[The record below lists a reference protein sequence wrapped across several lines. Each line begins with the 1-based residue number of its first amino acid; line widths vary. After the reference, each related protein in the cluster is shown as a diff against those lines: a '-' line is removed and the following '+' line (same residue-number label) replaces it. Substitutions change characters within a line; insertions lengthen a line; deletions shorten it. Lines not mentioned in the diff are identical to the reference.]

1 MIVLPRHQIVVRI
14 AATLCRIL
22 ARAVFGYKAE
32 PYGSG
37 ERPCL
42 VLSNHVSMLDPVF
55 VGLSF
60 KFPLYYV
67 AADDVFKKRF
77 WSRLLVWLISPIP
90 KIKGMSDLTTVREMV
105 SAVKQGGSVC
115 LFPNGNTSYSGDE
128 QHIMKGIGRLVKL
141 LKITLVIYN
150 LEGLYGIDPR
160 WGNGLRKGRSLGRI
174 RKVLSYEEYK
184 DIPNDDFDDL
194 IQNFLSV
201 SARKETS
208 LPLRYKSRHKAEYME
223 RAFFLCPDCQSTGTL
238 RSSGNIFSCSACGYS
253 LEYGEDLTFK
263 LLSGNRAVKNTK
275 EFYDYQVSYM
285 QNLCE
290 DNIKDLLPISS
301 QNEVF
306 GEEIKGRPNYIQM
319 KNASITLT
327 WNDFSIS
334 DGEKTIVFSLDEIQ
348 GFAVHGRN
356 KILFFTGNSYYF
368 LHGEK
373 RRNALQFLY
382 YFYTI
387 KRLKGRNEDGF
398 LGI

>member
-1 MIVLPRHQIVVRI
+1 MKVLLRHQIVVRT
-14 AATLCRIL
+14 ASPLCRIL
-22 ARAVFGYKAE
+22 AQVLFGYKAE
-32 PYGSG
+32 RYGSG
-37 ERPCL
+37 DRPCL
-42 VLSNHVSMLDPVF
+42 VLSNHVSMLDPIF

-77 WSRLLVWLISPIP
+77 WSRLLVWLMSPIP

-141 LKITLVIYN
+141 LKITLVLYN
-150 LEGLYGIDPR
+150 LEGLYGVDPR
-160 WGNGLRKGRSLGRI
+160 WGNRLRRGKSYGRI

-184 DIPNDDFDDL
+184 DIPHEEFDNL

-223 RAFFLCPDCQSTGTL
+223 RAFFLCPDCQRTGTL
-238 RSSGNIFSCSACGYS
+238 RSSGDSISCSACGYA
-253 LEYGEDLTFK
+253 LEYKEDLSFK
-263 LLSGNRAVKNTK
+263 LLSGNNAVCDTK
-275 EFYDYQVSYM
+275 ELYDYQVSFM
-285 QNLCE
+285 NNLSE
-290 DNIKDLLPISS
+290 EIIKNLLPLTSH
-301 QNEVF
+301 NEVF
-306 GEEIKGRPNYIQM
+306 GEEIRGKPNLVHM
-319 KNASITLT
+319 KKASITLT
-327 WNDFSIS
+327 WNDFTIS
-334 DGEKTIVFSLDEIQ
+334 DGKQTSVFLLDDIQ
-348 GFAVHGRN
+348 GFAIHGRN
-356 KILFFTGNSYYF
+356 KLLFFTDTSYYF